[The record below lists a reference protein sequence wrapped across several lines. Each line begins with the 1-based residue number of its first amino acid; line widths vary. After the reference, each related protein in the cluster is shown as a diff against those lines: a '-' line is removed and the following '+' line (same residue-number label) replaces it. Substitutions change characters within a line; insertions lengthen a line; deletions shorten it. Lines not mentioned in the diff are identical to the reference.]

1 MTADNNAPSG
11 SANGEL
17 TGLQIKPSHPT
28 IIETWMN
35 RRSQKDRRNG
45 QDRRKRQEPINIPDQ
60 RSERDRRKD
69 DRRSK
74 ALRIPI
80 FIKLAT
86 LSTLLI
92 FIVIATISLSMLA
105 RQKKQFA
112 AQLINLGESLVR
124 VIASNAGD
132 KLLGDEDLALFQL
145 VDDIARNDQVIYALI
160 VDKKNT
166 IKAHS
171 RIDAVNKLFISP
183 NSTRDVKRENDVI
196 TRMIVHAGAEA
207 LFFEKPIIYQKLK
220 VGTVYLSISQV
231 KVLQNIRKA
240 KGFLWMLTGIITV
253 LGILLSLVLSMY
265 FSRPIRILSEGTKA
279 LALGN
284 FDNRV
289 CIKRND
295 EFGDLAISFN
305 RMAEDLKLTETIK
318 NSFGRYVTP
327 EIVERIIAN
336 PDNQWMKGSKV
347 DVSVL
352 FVDIRGFASLS
363 ENKDPQRIVEMLN
376 DYFTCVY
383 DAVINYGGHINKFVG
398 DEAMVIFGAPA
409 SNPRH
414 AEDAVR
420 AGLEI
425 QKEILKL
432 NRVKRTGIENIHVG
446 VGINSGEMVAG
457 NLGSPMRME
466 YTVIGDNVN
475 IASRLTSLAKAGEI
489 LISSSTHDL
498 IKDTGGFQAKN
509 RGRVSVKGREK
520 KVGVFNIIALNEDQD
535 HDGTQNKEY

>member
-1 MTADNNAPSG
+1 
-11 SANGEL
+11 
-17 TGLQIKPSHPT
+17 
-28 IIETWMN
+28 
-35 RRSQKDRRNG
+35 
-45 QDRRKRQEPINIPDQ
+45 
-60 RSERDRRKD
+60 
-69 DRRSK
+69 
-74 ALRIPI
+74 
-80 FIKLAT
+80 
-86 LSTLLI
+86 
-92 FIVIATISLSMLA
+92 
-105 RQKKQFA
+105 
-112 AQLINLGESLVR
+112 LVR

-171 RIDAVNKLFISP
+171 RIDAVNKPFFSP
-183 NSTRDVKRENDVI
+183 NSIRDVKRENDVI
-196 TRMIVHAGAEA
+196 TRMIIHAGAEA

-240 KGFLWMLTGIITV
+240 KGFLWMLTGLITV
-253 LGILLSLVLSMY
+253 LGILLSLVLSTY
-265 FSRPIRILSEGTKA
+265 FSRPIRNLSKGAKA
-279 LALGN
+279 LGLGN
-284 FDNRV
+284 FNSRV
-289 CIKRND
+289 SIERND
-295 EFGDLAISFN
+295 EFGDLAIAFN
-305 RMAEDLKLTETIK
+305 RMAEDLKLTEIIK

-336 PDNQWMKGSKV
+336 PDDQWMKGSKV

-352 FVDIRGFASLS
+352 FVDIRGFAGLS
-363 ENKDPQRIVEMLN
+363 ENKDPERIVEMLN

-383 DAVINYGGHINKFVG
+383 DAVIDYGGNINKFVG

-420 AGLEI
+420 AALAI

-432 NRVKRTGIENIHVG
+432 NRVKRAGIENIQVG

-457 NLGSPMRME
+457 NLGSQMRME

-489 LISSSTHDL
+489 LISSSTYDL
-498 IKDTGGFQAKN
+498 IIDTGDFQVN
-509 RGRVSVKGREK
+509 DRGRVSVKGRER
-520 KVGVFNIIALNEDQD
+520 KVGTFNIIALNEDQD

>member
-1 MTADNNAPSG
+1 MTAENNAPSG

-17 TGLQIKPSHPT
+17 TNLQIKPLHPDYKD
-28 IIETWMN
+28 WPN
-35 RRSQKDRRNG
+35 RRSRKDRRSG
-45 QDRRKRQEPINIPDQ
+45 QDRRKRQKPINFPDR
-60 RSERDRRKD
+60 RSGRDRRKGV
-69 DRRSK
+69 RRSK

-80 FIKLAT
+80 FIKLAA

-124 VIASNAGD
+124 VVASNAGD

-145 VDDIARNDQVIYALI
+145 VDDIAHNDQVIYALI

-171 RIDAVNKLFISP
+171 RIDAVNKPFFSP
-183 NSTRDVKRENDVI
+183 NSIRDVKRENDVI
-196 TRMIVHAGAEA
+196 TRIIIHAGAEA

-265 FSRPIRILSEGTKA
+265 FSRPIRSLGEGAKA
-279 LALGN
+279 LGLGN
-284 FDNRV
+284 FSNRV
-289 CIKRND
+289 SIKRND
-295 EFGDLAISFN
+295 EFGDLAIAFN
-305 RMAEDLKLTETIK
+305 RMAEDLKLTEIIK

-352 FVDIRGFASLS
+352 FVDIRGFTGLS
-363 ENKDPQRIVEMLN
+363 ENKDPERIVEMLN

-398 DEAMVIFGAPA
+398 DEAMVIFGAPV

-420 AGLEI
+420 AALEI
-425 QKEILKL
+425 HKEILKL
-432 NRVKRTGIENIHVG
+432 NRVKRTGSENIQVG

-475 IASRLTSLAKAGEI
+475 IASRLTSRAKAGEI
-489 LISSSTHDL
+489 LIGSSTHDL
-498 IKDTGGFQAKN
+498 IKDTGVFQVKN
-509 RGRVSVKGREK
+509 RGRVSVKGRDK
-520 KVGVFNIIALNEDQD
+520 KVGTFNIIALNEGQD